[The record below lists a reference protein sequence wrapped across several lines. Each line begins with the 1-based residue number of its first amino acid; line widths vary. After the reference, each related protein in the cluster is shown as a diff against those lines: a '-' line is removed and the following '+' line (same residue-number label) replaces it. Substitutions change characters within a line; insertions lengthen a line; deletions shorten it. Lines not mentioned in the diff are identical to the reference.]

1 MTRWH
6 GLKDLVED
14 AVKHGATAVEEVHQR
29 VARKP
34 LEILAIVPPLSGAA
48 RWVSTI
54 QSATIATTY
63 GSIRVVNRMVGAIA
77 GAVIDGVTRK
87 RDEKSG

>member
-14 AVKHGATAVEEVHQR
+14 AVQHGTTAVEEVHQR

-54 QSATIATTY
+54 QAASIATTY
-63 GSIRVVNRMVGAIA
+63 GSIRVVNRVVASIA
-77 GAVIDGVTRK
+77 GVVIDRVTSHG
-87 RDEKSG
+87 DKSA